1 METESLKG
9 VVIAAGRG
17 SRFQGTRES
26 KPLSP
31 VNGRALIEWVILAAH
46 QAGIRDFVVVTGYA
60 REKLEPYLE
69 KLSRE
74 KKIPISFVFNNEWEK
89 ENGLSVYKAR
99 ELAGEK
105 FVLLMSDHIFDPEIL
120 VRLMGRPIGEDEVIL
135 AVDPNVV
142 DHPTADLEDVTKVQ
156 VEDGRIAAIGKTI
169 AAYNA
174 FDTGIFLC
182 TSALFRALEE
192 SQKKGDFS
200 LSGGLRLMGERRKAK
215 VMDIGRAFWI
225 DVDDEMA
232 LARAE
237 GLLARRGDP
246 GPGAVPAVTHR
257 KTDGRRS

>member
-1 METESLKG
+1 LKC

-26 KPLSP
+26 KPLCP
-31 VNGRALIEWVILAAH
+31 VNGRALIEWVILAAR
-46 QAGIRDFVVVTGYA
+46 QAGIQDFVVVTGYA
-60 REKLEPYLE
+60 REKVEPYLA

-74 KKIPISFVFNNEWEK
+74 KEISISFVFNSEWEK

-120 VRLMGRPIGEDEVIL
+120 VRLMERPIGEDEAIL

-142 DHPTADLEDVTKVQ
+142 GHPTVDLEDVTKVQ

-200 LSGGLRLMGERRKAK
+200 LSGGLRMMMERRKAK

-225 DVDDEMA
+225 DVDDERA
-232 LARAE
+232 LERAE
-237 GLLARRGDP
+237 NLLARLGDP
-246 GPGAVPAVTHR
+246 GPGVVPDVTVR
-257 KTDGRRS
+257 KTDGHGS